1 MGTTFDGS
9 GASVDVGS
17 VAPDEVSEVAEA
29 VVVVAKV
36 EEASL
41 FLVFATPS
49 HWFAA
54 SRL

>member
-1 MGTTFDGS
+1 METTFDGCE
-9 GASVDVGS
+9 AWVDLGS
-17 VAPDEVSEVAEA
+17 VAPDEVAEVAVA
-29 VVVVAKV
+29 VVVVAQV